1 MQYRP
6 DLPVH
11 ERLPGH
17 IPYRCNGAR
26 ARRVEGWILG
36 NSEDLKGLALLL
48 SSAASGWIIGQT
60 AAIHG
65 VMTAQD
71 ATAASWK

>member
-1 MQYRP
+1 
-6 DLPVH
+6 
-11 ERLPGH
+11 
-17 IPYRCNGAR
+17 
-26 ARRVEGWILG
+26 
-36 NSEDLKGLALLL
+36 LKGLALLL